1 MILQELRAKVKLELM
16 VVEKLEK
23 LKVIPVSVLERHLPN
38 VRKVLHQA
46 RLNLLNGDLL
56 AKSPK
61 FLTATEE
68 MILEVWPEL
77 EMLIA
82 WNNGSLFD
90 RITNELAKLSVCPFC
105 GAEVEIGDWQFALI
119 NNSGYS
125 VIDYPCLCLTGDS
138 SFHAHQ
144 ERFGLFRVNDRVLFG
159 GLFTCDVN
167 KPVIAVV
174 AFYDHSLNDET
185 KNASGWRFAIE
196 IKPENYVPLG
206 NKLVWRQT
214 FILPSVEA
222 VRLAKLIREIEW
234 TDFADLYRDLFEGKL
249 GERDVPGLSK
259 ELRALREYL
268 NSLK

>member
-1 MILQELRAKVKLELM
+1 MTLQELRAKVKLELM

-68 MILEVWPEL
+68 MILGVWPEL

-90 RITNELAKLSVCPFC
+90 RITNELVKLSVCPFC
-105 GAEVEIGDWQFALI
+105 GAEVEIGDWRFASI
-119 NNSGYS
+119 NDSGHF
-125 VIDYPCLCLTGDS
+125 VVDYPCQCLTGNN
-138 SFHAHQ
+138 SFDPRQ
-144 ERFGLFRVNDRVLFG
+144 ERFGLFRVDDRVVFG
-159 GLFTCDVN
+159 GLFACDVN
-167 KPVIAVV
+167 EPVIAVV
-174 AFYDHSLNDET
+174 AFYDHLLNDET
-185 KNASGWRFAIE
+185 KTAFGWRFAIE
-196 IKPENYVPLG
+196 IKPENYIPPNNELT
-206 NKLVWRQT
+206 WQQT

-222 VRLAKLIREIEW
+222 VRLAKLIREVEW
-234 TDFADLYRDLFEGKL
+234 TDFADLYRDLFEGRL
-249 GERDVPGLSK
+249 GDENIPGLSK
-259 ELRALREYL
+259 ELLALRAYL
-268 NSLK
+268 NQLK